1 MNDNNN
7 LKNTN
12 LNESQ
17 ETKGRLSMGSLI
29 IMNIVAV
36 VSLRGLPAE
45 AEYGMS
51 SIFYYI
57 FAAVFFLIPVSL
69 VAAELATG
77 WPEKGGVFRW
87 VGEAFGPKLAFLAMF
102 LLWAEVTIWF
112 PTALTFGAVSLAFI
126 GPDQAA
132 DQALSSNKLF
142 VLAIVLLIYW
152 GATYISTK
160 GVSFFSKVAKWGGI
174 IGTIIPA
181 VILVVLGFAYVFS
194 GETPQIEVSFK
205 DIWPD
210 FTKFDNFVLA
220 ASIFL
225 FYAGMEMNAIHVK
238 EVDNPKRNYP
248 IAIMA
253 AALGTV
259 SIFVLGTLAIAFV
272 IPQKDISLTQSLL
285 VTYFKMFQWAGI
297 PWMAP
302 VIAVALA
309 ASIFLFYAG
318 MEMNA
323 IHVKEVDNPK
333 RNYPIAIMAAALG
346 TVSIFVLG
354 TLAIAFVIPQKDISL
369 TQSLLVTYFK
379 MFQWA
384 GIPWMAPVI
393 AVALAIGVLAGIVT
407 WVSGPS
413 TGMLS
418 IAKAG
423 YLPRWWHH
431 TNKNGVATH
440 IMFVQGVVVSVLSI
454 SFVVLPSV
462 EAAYQILSQLTT
474 ILYLIMYLLMFAAA
488 IYLRYSQP
496 NRPRAY
502 RIPGKDDSGMWIIG
516 GAGFIGSSIALIFSF
531 IPPGQIQ
538 VGSPQM
544 YVGLLIVLMLVFC
557 SIPFIIYRMKK
568 DHWRDENADFAPFTW
583 EIEGGHPGIPTS
595 SNKHMDKLVEEY
607 FEKKADYYQKKEE
620 YYKEKEESYREKEEK
635 MKAKLAAGGDG
646 DGDDKGSQN

>member
-210 FTKFDNFVLA
+210 FTKFDNFV
-220 ASIFL
+220 
-225 FYAGMEMNAIHVK
+225 
-238 EVDNPKRNYP
+238 
-248 IAIMA
+248 
-253 AALGTV
+253 
-259 SIFVLGTLAIAFV
+259 
-272 IPQKDISLTQSLL
+272 
-285 VTYFKMFQWAGI
+285 
-297 PWMAP
+297 
-302 VIAVALA
+302 LA